1 MVGHAAL
8 REVIGAIAV
17 AAVAAAQQVAARGG
31 FRLLTFGHFGGADA
45 RAQHRQRLGFV
56 FMLRTLVLALHHDA
70 GGQVG
75 NADSRVGGVNVLTAC
90 PGGTEG
96 IDAQIRRVNVRHF
109 GFRQLRHHRHRTGG
123 GVDPPLR
130 FGGRHTLHAMAA
142 GFKFQPTVNAVAADL
157 GDHLFKAAVLTFVG
171 AEDLYLPAA
180 RFCVT
185 GVHAE

>member
-1 MVGHAAL
+1 MRAPSTDNAL
-8 REVIGAIAV
+8 FYAEN
-17 AAVAAAQQVAARGG
+17 AR
-31 FRLLTFGHFGGADA
+31 
-45 RAQHRQRLGFV
+45 
-56 FMLRTLVLALHHDA
+56 LALHHDA

-96 IDAQIRRVNVRHF
+96 IDAQICRVNVRHF

-142 GFKFQPTVNAVAADL
+142 GFKFEPTIDAVTADL

>member
-1 MVGHAAL
+1 
-8 REVIGAIAV
+8 
-17 AAVAAAQQVAARGG
+17 
-31 FRLLTFGHFGGADA
+31 
-45 RAQHRQRLGFV
+45 
-56 FMLRTLVLALHHDA
+56 MLRTLVTALHHDA

-96 IDAQIRRVNVRHF
+96 IDAQICRVNVRHF
-109 GFRQLRHHRHRTGG
+109 GFRRSGITATVQAEVWIR
-123 GVDPPLR
+123 PLR

-142 GFKFQPTVNAVAADL
+142 GFKFEPTIDAVTADL

-180 RFCVT
+180 RS
-185 GVHAE
+185 A